1 MSDVSNWILLGSF
14 ALFCLGVI
22 PYLIWLVVTL
32 VKKRWRTS
40 GILLLVPVI
49 LAVLVIG
56 TVRVLDAFAY
66 RSYLKGVYGTSC
78 SLPDPIFE
86 FHSPRHFNG
95 DGYSFEVMELPAGI
109 RARFESAD
117 DKLLTGFPKRP
128 DYRNGWEVFLWRE
141 APAGEDFEGKL
152 DFALSDY
159 GAGRDPDLVGH
170 FALVREALGR
180 KKTFYAAFTKE
191 GLSSPTDID
200 FFVVDLVGGRL
211 YLVNHNT

>member
-1 MSDVSNWILLGSF
+1 MSDASNWILLGSF

-32 VKKRWRTS
+32 AKRRWRTS

-56 TVRVLDAFAY
+56 TVGVLDALAY
-66 RSYLKGVYGTSC
+66 RSYLKEVYGTKC

-95 DGYSFEVMELPAGI
+95 DGYSFEVMELPAEI
-109 RARFESAD
+109 RARFEDAD

-128 DYRNGWEVFLWRE
+128 DYRNGWKVFPWRE
-141 APAGEDFEGKL
+141 APAGEELEGLL

-159 GAGRDPDLVGH
+159 DATQDQDPGRH
-170 FALVREALGR
+170 FAQVREALGR
-180 KKTFYAAFTKE
+180 KGTFYAAFTK
-191 GLSSPTDID
+191 GAPFSPANLD
-200 FFVVDLVGGRL
+200 FFVVDLVGRRL